1 MELINNKKIKNI
13 TPKEKNKKKQKK
25 KLNKKKCQ
33 TKENTG
39 IQHPLY
45 QWVE

>member
-25 KLNKKKCQ
+25 KTKQKKM
-33 TKENTG
+33 
-39 IQHPLY
+39 
-45 QWVE
+45 